1 MKLSYLC
8 LPLAILAAG
17 CSSCPQQRHV
27 ESALSLSESGQGACP
42 RKSWDTAAAYKLSDL
57 ASEKVFDKEGHEVAR
72 LDDLILSASGRVVSV
87 TLAPVAANGA
97 TVTVPFEKLK
107 IRKERSGTLT
117 LETDIMFK
125 ASLDGAPPGQPHKW
139 FHWWKKPA

>member
-1 MKLSYLC
+1 VKLSYLC

-17 CSSCPQQRHV
+17 CSTCPQQKHA
-27 ESALSLSESGQGACP
+27 ESALSLTESGQSTCV

-107 IRKERSGTLT
+107 IKKERSGAYT
-117 LETDIMFK
+117 LETDVVFK
-125 ASLDGAPPGQPHKW
+125 PSQDGAPPAQQHKW
-139 FHWWKKPA
+139 FRWWKKPA